1 MSRFE
6 FYLLDEE
13 QKEMPKLV
21 RKPVDVEEESHS
33 ELETKS
39 PEPDVTPS
47 DDEIDE
53 KVLVVKK

>member
-1 MSRFE
+1 
-6 FYLLDEE
+6 
-13 QKEMPKLV
+13 MPKLV
-21 RKPVDVEEESHS
+21 RKPVDVEEESLS

-39 PEPDVTPS
+39 PEPAVSNS

>member
-6 FYLLDEE
+6 FSLLDEE

-21 RKPVDVEEESHS
+21 RKPVEEESLS

-39 PEPDVTPS
+39 PEPDVSPS